1 MCIVTS
7 EAVVV
12 GLLEVKVV
20 YGVLGEEVLEEVGG
34 GELWL
39 GLTLVSPLH
48 LRKAA
53 AWLSWGDEG
62 GREVEG
68 RHRVKLLGL

>member
-34 GELWL
+34 GEL
-39 GLTLVSPLH
+39 
-48 LRKAA
+48 
-53 AWLSWGDEG
+53 
-62 GREVEG
+62 
-68 RHRVKLLGL
+68 